1 MTKNQPTKIP
11 FLKILNFILHKN
23 QSDNNI
29 IKNNYYQI
37 DFFKKYYIK
46 KYE

>member
-23 QSDNNI
+23 QSDNNYFNNI
-29 IKNNYYQI
+29 IIRLIYLRNI
-37 DFFKKYYIK
+37 I
-46 KYE
+46 